1 MRCNLYGRKRRA
13 VSFYERNG
21 MLKRIGAWL
30 LLCLLLCSSAAAQ
43 GMDIRLTTEM
53 SEVLSDG
60 ALRALTTWL
69 ADAYLNVQMQQDAQE
84 IALYHG
90 DRLLL
95 SAAAN
100 AQGAA
105 VTAGEITAKAQP
117 VDADIA
123 QIPVRAT
130 AAAERL
136 GQLLMDY
143 ERSAKATAE
152 LGGAVKA
159 KTQLSYALTAEEWAA
174 VWPQV
179 CNILGESLRGI
190 SLESKGTLRR
200 YFDQDGKEVGAY
212 FYAEKVRIAQNDV
225 REVRLEYGISPN
237 GLYLAFR
244 CPNKNETRNVRI
256 SITAKRTERSDRI
269 SYSLTGDVRV
279 KNEDVQ
285 DTVTVEASL
294 KDVQGTVSGKV
305 TANLSVRRGGKTRKY
320 ALEIK
325 PEITSAA
332 GSAAYAV
339 DAGGQRVLEGK
350 ILLEE
355 AKEKP
360 VSLPE
365 INGDE
370 TLVSVQL
377 TRSIYDTLLDLPD
390 SERLELMYYLNR
402 SLYLTGDQKDI
413 SIMYDPEFT
422 VTEVPE

>member
-1 MRCNLYGRKRRA
+1 
-13 VSFYERNG
+13 
-21 MLKRIGAWL
+21 MLKRICAGL
-30 LLCLLLCSSAAAQ
+30 LLCLFLCSGAMAQ
-43 GMDIRLTTEM
+43 GMEIRLTAEK

-69 ADAYLNVQMQQDAQE
+69 ADAYLNVQLQQDAQG
-84 IALYHG
+84 IALHHG

-100 AQGAA
+100 PQAA
-105 VTAGEITAKAQP
+105 AIASGETTAKVP
-117 VDADIA
+117 PMTADIA
-123 QIPVRAT
+123 QIPAQVT
-130 AAAERL
+130 AAAENL
-136 GQLLMDY
+136 GRLLMDY
-143 ERSAKATAE
+143 EKSAKATAE
-152 LGGAVKA
+152 LGGAVKV

-179 CNILGESLRGI
+179 CDILGESLRGI
-190 SLESKGTLRR
+190 SIESKGTLRR
-200 YFDQDGKEVGAY
+200 YFDQDGKEIGAY
-212 FYAEKVRIAQNDV
+212 FYAEKVRIAENDV
-225 REVRLEYGISPN
+225 REVRLEYGLSGS

-279 KNEDVQ
+279 KRSDAQ

-305 TANLSVRRGGKTRKY
+305 TANLSQRRDGKTRKY

-325 PEITSAA
+325 PEITALT
-332 GSAAYAV
+332 GSVAYAV

-355 AKEKP
+355 TADKP
-360 VSLPE
+360 VSLPAV
-365 INGDE
+365 NADE
-370 TLVSVQL
+370 TQVSLRL
-377 TRSIYDTLLDLPD
+377 TKLLYDTLLDLPD
-390 SERLELMYYLNR
+390 SERLELLYYLNR
-402 SLYLTGDQKDI
+402 PLYLTGDQKEI